1 MYLSVSG
8 LHEDLA
14 VHEGNLAAKNNP
26 AQATFHLQ
34 KLSFKIAEQNANC
47 RAKDL
52 VQLVYGPKQKNRKAV
67 NISALPRIS
76 LHGLRVWASF
86 HHESS

>member
-47 RAKDL
+47 RAKVLIVYL
-52 VQLVYGPKQKNRKAV
+52 VPNQK
-67 NISALPRIS
+67 L
-76 LHGLRVWASF
+76 SF
-86 HHESS
+86 CGYNH

>member
-1 MYLSVSG
+1 MSIQFKTGVYLSVSG

-47 RAKDL
+47 RAKVL
-52 VQLVYGPKQKNRKAV
+52 IQLYC
-67 NISALPRIS
+67 L
-76 LHGLRVWASF
+76 
-86 HHESS
+86 SST